1 MSKLHGK
8 IALIPGGSTGIG
20 LATAEQ
26 FLVEGAVHIYI
37 TSWRQDALEQFNKQ
51 NVTAMQGDVSKLD
64 DLNKIYERI
73 KKESD
78 HLDILFVNA
87 GVIKDSQLDSI
98 TEENFD
104 YMFNINCK
112 GVPFTVQKA
121 LPIFKGSGAIV
132 LNASISSMVRV

>member
-1 MSKLHGK
+1 
-8 IALIPGGSTGIG
+8 
-20 LATAEQ
+20 
-26 FLVEGAVHIYI
+26 
-37 TSWRQDALEQFNKQ
+37 
-51 NVTAMQGDVSKLD
+51 MQGDVSKLD